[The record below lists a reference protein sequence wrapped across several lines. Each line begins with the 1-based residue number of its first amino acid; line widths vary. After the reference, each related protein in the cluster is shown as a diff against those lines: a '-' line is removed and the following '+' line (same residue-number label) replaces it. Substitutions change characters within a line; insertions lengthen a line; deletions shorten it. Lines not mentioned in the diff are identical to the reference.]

1 MSQREG
7 IVEDVNDES
16 SAHHEAAPPPEG
28 RGRGR
33 SSGSNRGRGRPR
45 GRGRTS
51 RGGRAIKHL
60 INELVGNPM
69 PQQIP
74 MPQPNPMPQQN
85 LASTQDEVG
94 ALPLDWEE
102 FKKDFLEWFLPE
114 SVREARAREFL
125 LFKQTSEMTVAEY
138 STQLIRLSKYAPHS
152 TSTERELIKRFVQ
165 GLLPPLF
172 RAMIVPQGLK
182 CYEKKENDAAKKRNR
197 GGEDRYGSSSIGG
210 FSKGTKAHT
219 HQRFSQSPSGFSAP
233 SYVSPNRQRT
243 DSQNTKSSTQQG
255 PSQQKHIKSSCPACG
270 KFHSGLCYR
279 GSGAC
284 YRCGKVGHLIRDCP
298 QQRPESSQ
306 GSIQPTGHTT
316 SSMGQFRGP
325 SSNRSGGNDLPHP
338 TTAIFFFF
346 FTLHHNKPFAHL
358 LNGNRRQNRHRPP
371 TQHHSAVVDAG
382 NHR

>member
-16 SAHHEAAPPPEG
+16 SAHHEAPPPPPSEG

-33 SSGSNRGRGRPR
+33 SSGFNRGRGRPR

-51 RGGRAIKHL
+51 RGGRAIEHL
-60 INELVGNPM
+60 INDELVG
-69 PQQIP
+69 
-74 MPQPNPMPQQN
+74 NPMPQQN
-85 LASTQDEVG
+85 LASTQDVVLTG
-94 ALPLDWEE
+94 LQGVTRAVKALTSIIVDHVARTNTPAG
-102 FKKDFLEWFLPE
+102 
-114 SVREARAREFL
+114 EA
-125 LFKQTSEMTVAEY
+125 
-138 STQLIRLSKYAPHS
+138 
-152 TSTERELIKRFVQ
+152 
-165 GLLPPLF
+165 
-172 RAMIVPQGLK
+172 
-182 CYEKKENDAAKKRNR
+182 KEDDAAKKRKR
-197 GGEDRYGSSSIGG
+197 GGEDRYGGSSTGG

-255 PSQQKHIKSSCPACG
+255 SSQQKHNKSSCPTCG

-316 SSMGQFRGP
+316 SSMGQSRGP
-325 SSNRSGGNDLPHP
+325 SSNRSVGFFITTSVSGSDSAPKPCPRSLFLSACSEMLLTCLLDFLNFECLNEFHFEIVECSFGIVVCSRLRISQYLPKMSP
-338 TTAIFFFF
+338 T
-346 FTLHHNKPFAHL
+346 LMKM
-358 LNGNRRQNRHRPP
+358 
-371 TQHHSAVVDAG
+371 VVEMKMMLEA
-382 NHR
+382 

>member
-16 SAHHEAAPPPEG
+16 SAHHEAPPPPLSEG

-51 RGGRAIKHL
+51 RGGRAIEHL
-60 INELVGNPM
+60 INDELVG
-69 PQQIP
+69 
-74 MPQPNPMPQQN
+74 NPMPQQN
-85 LASTQDEVG
+85 LASTQDVVLTGLQGVTRAVE
-94 ALPLDWEE
+94 ALTSIIVDHVARTNTPAG
-102 FKKDFLEWFLPE
+102 
-114 SVREARAREFL
+114 EA
-125 LFKQTSEMTVAEY
+125 
-138 STQLIRLSKYAPHS
+138 
-152 TSTERELIKRFVQ
+152 
-165 GLLPPLF
+165 
-172 RAMIVPQGLK
+172 
-182 CYEKKENDAAKKRNR
+182 KEDDAAKKRKR
-197 GGEDRYGSSSIGG
+197 GGEDRYGGSSTGG

-255 PSQQKHIKSSCPACG
+255 SSQQKHNKSSCPTCG

-316 SSMGQFRGP
+316 SSMGQSRGP
-325 SSNRSGGNDLPHP
+325 SSNRSEAS
-338 TTAIFFFF
+338 TTPFLFFSCS
-346 FTLHHNKPFAHL
+346 HL
-358 LNGNRRQNRHRPP
+358 LILSSPSLYSILSTGSSTVIGTPP
-371 TQHHSAVVDAG
+371 LATAS
-382 NHR
+382 